1 MLILY
6 AGEVRVGTDKNE
18 KILRR
23 KWGSKV
29 DQHFNKIGEVHTML
43 QEARIGLWCVEYD
56 DNKAPRLYADDTFL
70 SMMGIDK
77 GLSPEEGYRLW
88 EDQIPSYEK
97 ERASAYMQN
106 MMQGEHSEIE
116 YAWQHPTKGLMFIR
130 CCGDLDPAYTEGIR
144 VHGCH
149 QDITDVVQIQQNIES
164 KLKATEQSYAKL
176 NKANQQKQDILNT
189 IPGGVAVIKCD
200 EHGVWAPEFMSQGFA
215 DIFGMRME
223 QLWALYKEDAMAG
236 VHPDD
241 RSRLSHELGAYLQ
254 GGQEAA
260 EFVYRLVRA
269 DGSYVWV
276 RNTLNSLPTEDG
288 LRRNFCVY
296 RDITKELE
304 EKEELRSKYRE
315 LLSTSYYG
323 LGHDMLLVGH
333 CNISQNKM
341 LEVIDNQ
348 NKDLLGK
355 LGYERETFIRF
366 VGQFIV
372 DAEERQEYLKFA
384 LNAPLLEAYAQGKRE
399 VSHVYFVKSPLE
411 KYGRYAQF
419 KVTMMQNPDTDDIMG
434 VLSIMDA
441 TEQTINRKI
450 VRKMSVLGADRITD
464 IDLVHGTR
472 TVLYAANVHSP
483 LIGRKGKI
491 SDFLE
496 RSLERHVAPEDREL
510 WLEHLQPD
518 YIRKALAD
526 KDSYSFTYSVYKNKN
541 FPPKV
546 KMATVTAID
555 MRLGRVCMAR
565 TDITASV
572 EAERRSKEALEAAL
586 AEAER
591 ANRAKSEFL
600 SNVSHDIRTPMN
612 AIMGMTSIAMN
623 NLQNPQG
630 LRDCLDKIVI
640 SSKHL
645 LGLINNVLDMSKI
658 EAGKLVL
665 NKEQVSLRS
674 LVSGIVTTIQGQ
686 IQAKEQ
692 ELVLDIGRLE
702 CATVLSDGV
711 RLQQVLLNLLG
722 NAVKFTP
729 TGGRVEFSLHQ
740 KPSPKGAS
748 MVRLYFGVRDNGIG
762 MTPDFVKHIFESFA
776 REDNRR
782 VQKIEGTGLGM
793 AITKYI
799 VDAMGGTIVVHSKP
813 NEGTDFQIVL
823 DVERGKTCG
832 QHKEAA
838 ADAAKHEVNV
848 AGLRVLLAEDNEL
861 NQEIAKALL
870 ERQGISVET
879 ADNGQ
884 ICVDKFTAS
893 QVGYYDAIL
902 MDLRMPV
909 MNGYEATRAIRAL
922 VRDDA
927 KLPIIA
933 MTADAFAEDMQHCL
947 AAGMTAHMAKPMDVE
962 KLMNLLGQVCGK

>member
-1 MLILY
+1 M
-6 AGEVRVGTDKNE
+6 
-18 KILRR
+18 
-23 KWGSKV
+23 
-29 DQHFNKIGEVHTML
+29 DQHFSKIGEVHTML
-43 QEARIGLWCVEYD
+43 EEAKIGLWCVEYD
-56 DNKAPRLYADDTFL
+56 KDKPPRLYADNTFL
-70 SMMGIDK
+70 SMMGIAAE
-77 GLSPEEGYRLW
+77 LTPEEGYRLW
-88 EDQIPSYEK
+88 EEQIPSYEK
-97 ERASAYMQN
+97 ERAAAYMQN
-106 MMQGEHSEIE
+106 IMKGEHSEIE

-130 CCGDLDPAYTEGIR
+130 CCGDLDTQYTEGIR

-149 QDITDVVQIQQNIES
+149 QDITDVVQVQQTIES
-164 KLKATEQSYAKL
+164 KLKDTQKSYAQL
-176 NKANQQKQDILNT
+176 NMDNKRKQEILNT
-189 IPGGVAVIKCD
+189 IPGGVAVIKRD
-200 EHGVWAPEFMSQGFA
+200 EHGVWAPEFMSQSFA
-215 DIFGMRME
+215 DMFGMSLE
-223 QLWALYKEDAMAG
+223 QLWDLYKQDAMAG

-241 RSRLSHELGAYLQ
+241 RSRLSQDLGEYLQ
-254 GGQEAA
+254 GGKESA
-260 EFVYRLVRA
+260 EFVYRLVRG

-276 RNTLNSLPTEDG
+276 RNTLNSMPSEDG
-288 LRRNFCVY
+288 LRRNYCVY
-296 RDITKELE
+296 RDITRELE
-304 EKEELRSKYRE
+304 EKEQLRAKYRE
-315 LLSTSYYG
+315 LLASHYYG

-333 CNISQNKM
+333 CNITQNKM

-355 LGYERETFIRF
+355 LGYDRENF
-366 VGQFIV
+366 VRYIGQFII
-372 DAEERQEYLKFA
+372 DDKERADFLCFA
-384 LNAPLLEAYAQGKRE
+384 LNAPLLEAYGQGKRE
-399 VSHVYFVKSPLE
+399 LSHVYFVKSPLE
-411 KYGRYAQF
+411 EYGRYAQF
-419 KVTMMQNPDTDDIMG
+419 KVTMMQNPDTNDVMG

-464 IDLVHGTR
+464 IDLLHGTR

-483 LIGRKGKI
+483 LIGRKGRI
-491 SDFLE
+491 SDFLQG
-496 RSLERHVAPEDREL
+496 SIERHVVPEDQEL
-510 WLEHLQPD
+510 WLEHLQPE
-518 YIRKALAD
+518 YIRKALEH
-526 KDSYSFTYSVYKNKN
+526 KDSYSFTYSVYKNKH

-612 AIMGMTSIAMN
+612 AIMGMTSIAMH
-623 NLQNPQG
+623 NLENPRE
-630 LRDCLDKIVI
+630 LRECLDKIVV

-665 NKEQVSLRS
+665 NKEQVSLS
-674 LVSGIVTTIQGQ
+674 KLVDGIVTTIQGQ
-686 IQAKEQ
+686 AWSKEQ
-692 ELVLDIGRLE
+692 ELVLDIGHLD
-702 CATVLSDGV
+702 CINVLSDGV

-729 TGGRVEFSLHQ
+729 VGGRVEFSLQQ
-740 KPSPKGAS
+740 KPSPKGEN
-748 MVRLYFGVRDNGIG
+748 MVRLYFGVQDNGIG
-762 MTPDFVKHIFESFA
+762 MTQDFVQHIFESFA

-799 VDAMGGTIVVHSKP
+799 VDAMGGTIIVSSKP
-813 NEGTDFQIVL
+813 NEGTDFRIVL
-823 DVERGKTCG
+823 DVERG
-832 QHKEAA
+832 EACSEPKA
-838 ADAAKHEVNV
+838 IAAKSAPKREANV

-861 NQEIAKALL
+861 NREIAIALL
-870 ERQGISVET
+870 ERKGISVE
-879 ADNGQ
+879 AAENGQ

-893 QVGYYDAIL
+893 AVGYYDAIL

-909 MNGYEATRAIRAL
+909 MNGYEATKVIRGL
-922 VRDDA
+922 ERDDA

-947 AAGMTAHMAKPMDVE
+947 AVGMNAHMAKPMDMD
-962 KLMNLLGQVCGK
+962 KLMSLLGQVCGK

>member
-1 MLILY
+1 M
-6 AGEVRVGTDKNE
+6 
-18 KILRR
+18 
-23 KWGSKV
+23 
-29 DQHFNKIGEVHTML
+29 DQHFSKIGEVHTML
-43 QEARIGLWCVEYD
+43 EEAKIGLWCVEYD
-56 DNKAPRLYADDTFL
+56 KDKPPRLYADNTFL
-70 SMMGIDK
+70 SMMGIAAE
-77 GLSPEEGYRLW
+77 LTPEEGYRLW
-88 EDQIPSYEK
+88 EEQIPSYEK
-97 ERASAYMQN
+97 ERAAAYMQN
-106 MMQGEHSEIE
+106 IMKGEHSEIE

-130 CCGDLDPAYTEGIR
+130 CCGDLDTSYTEGLR

-149 QDITDVVQIQQNIES
+149 QDITDVVQVQQTIES
-164 KLKATEQSYAKL
+164 KLKDTQKSYAQL
-176 NKANQQKQDILNT
+176 NMDNKRKQEILNT
-189 IPGGVAVIKCD
+189 IPGGVAVIKRD
-200 EHGVWAPEFMSQGFA
+200 EHGVWAPEFMSQSFA
-215 DIFGMRME
+215 DMFGMSLE
-223 QLWALYKEDAMAG
+223 QLWDLYKQDAMAG

-241 RSRLSHELGAYLQ
+241 RSRLSQDLGEYLQ
-254 GGQEAA
+254 GGKESA
-260 EFVYRLVRA
+260 EFVYRLVRG
-269 DGSYVWV
+269 DGSYIWV
-276 RNTLNSLPTEDG
+276 RNTLNSMPTEDG
-288 LRRNFCVY
+288 LRRNYCVY

-304 EKEELRSKYRE
+304 EKEQLRSKYRE

-355 LGYERETFIRF
+355 LGYDRETFIRF

-372 DAEERQEYLKFA
+372 DEAERKEYLDFA
-384 LNAPLLEAYAQGKRE
+384 LNAPLLEAYSQGKRE
-399 VSHVYFVKSPLE
+399 LSHIYFVKSPLE
-411 KYGRYAQF
+411 EYGRYAQF

-434 VLSIMDA
+434 VLSVMDA

-472 TVLYAANVHSP
+472 TILYAANVHSP
-483 LIGRKGKI
+483 LIGRRGKI
-491 SDFLE
+491 DSFLQ
-496 RSLERHVAPEDREL
+496 RSLERHVVPEDREL
-510 WLEHLQPD
+510 WLEHLQPE
-518 YIRKALAD
+518 YIRKALEH
-526 KDSYSFTYSVYKNKN
+526 KDSYSFTYSVYKNKH

-612 AIMGMTSIAMN
+612 AIMGMTSIAMD
-623 NLQNPQG
+623 NLENPLE
-630 LRDCLDKIVI
+630 LRDCLDKILV

-692 ELVLDIGRLE
+692 ELVLDISKLD
-702 CATVLSDGV
+702 CTNVLSDGV

-729 TGGRVEFSLHQ
+729 VGGRVEFSLHQ
-740 KPSPKGAS
+740 KPSPKGEN
-748 MVRLYFGVRDNGIG
+748 MVRLYFGVQDNGIG
-762 MTPDFVKHIFESFA
+762 MTQDFVQHIFESFA

-799 VDAMGGTIVVHSKP
+799 VDAMGGTIIVSSKL
-813 NEGTDFQIVL
+813 NEGTDFRIVL
-823 DVERGKTCG
+823 DVERG
-832 QHKEAA
+832 EACLEPKA
-838 ADAAKHEVNV
+838 IAAKSAPKREANV

-861 NQEIAKALL
+861 NREIAIALL
-870 ERQGISVET
+870 ERKGISVE
-879 ADNGQ
+879 AAENGQ
-884 ICVDKFTAS
+884 ICVDKFIAS
-893 QVGYYDAIL
+893 AVGYYDAIL

-909 MNGYEATRAIRAL
+909 MNGYEATKVIRAL
-922 VRDDA
+922 ERDDA

-947 AAGMTAHMAKPMDVE
+947 AVGMTAHMAKPMDME